1 MLDIIPIGYRIIVKQ
16 DKVPEKV
23 GNIFIPPTNKE
34 LESTEGLVLAR
45 GEGVMDVDVGE
56 VVYYG
61 KYAGFKF
68 TRGDAEYVFLN
79 EEDILGKV
87 IKQSSSP
94 EFKIDYITSQ
104 EEGV

>member
-1 MLDIIPIGYRIIVKQ
+1 MLDIIPIGCRIIVEQ

-34 LESTEGLVLAR
+34 LESTEGRVLAI
-45 GEGVMDVDVGE
+45 GDTVTDVEVGE
-56 VVYYG
+56 VIYYG

-79 EEDILGKV
+79 EEDVLGKV
-87 IKQSSSP
+87 IKL
-94 EFKIDYITSQ
+94 K
-104 EEGV
+104 EGV